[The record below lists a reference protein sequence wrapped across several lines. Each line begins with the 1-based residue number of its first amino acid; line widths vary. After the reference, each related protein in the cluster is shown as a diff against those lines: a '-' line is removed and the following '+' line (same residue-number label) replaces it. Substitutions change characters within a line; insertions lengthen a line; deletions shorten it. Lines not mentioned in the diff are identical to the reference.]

1 MAYLTGLHRM
11 GAVVFLPKKLRRE
24 DGGLESVLASQATLR
39 FVAEP
44 EAMDGRR
51 SPPKASE
58 GRGAGCGAQ
67 LRIACGDMS
76 ARAGDPGKGPCPVGS
91 MWPDEYGRCCGADIR
106 PRKER
111 SLTTIAVAYGGTCR
125 PSTGPKKGRSPSRAV
140 ILLESR
146 SFFNRSHRLH

>member
-11 GAVVFLPKKLRRE
+11 GAVVFLRKKLRRE
-24 DGGLESVLASQATLR
+24 GGGLESVLASQATLR
-39 FVAEP
+39 FVAE
-44 EAMDGRR
+44 
-51 SPPKASE
+51 
-58 GRGAGCGAQ
+58 

-76 ARAGDPGKGPCPVGS
+76 ARAGAPGKGPCPAGS
-91 MWPDEYGRCCGADIR
+91 MWPDECGRCCGADIR

-111 SLTTIAVAYGGTCR
+111 SLTKIAVACGGACG
-125 PSTGPKKGRSPSRAV
+125 PSTGTKKGRSPSRAV